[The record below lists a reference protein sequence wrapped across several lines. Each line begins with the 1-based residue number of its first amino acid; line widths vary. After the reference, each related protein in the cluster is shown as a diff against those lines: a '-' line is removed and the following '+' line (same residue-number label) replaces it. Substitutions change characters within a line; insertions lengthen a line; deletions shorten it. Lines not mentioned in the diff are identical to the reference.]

1 MDKDT
6 YHYIHSMIRRHKR
19 TSRLYGQSSG
29 SLEPRETNKNSLIR
43 ITAFNGE
50 LNILRGD
57 YAYLYK
63 DYYQALQQE
72 PIY

>member
-6 YHYIHSMIRRHKR
+6 YQYIHSMIRHHKR
-19 TSRLYGQSSG
+19 LSRLYGQSSG
-29 SLEPRETNKNSLIR
+29 SLEPREIHKNSLIC

-63 DYYQALQQE
+63 DYYRTLQQE